1 MADNITVSGTTDP
14 YTQQVYSAGSNEKNT
29 LTVSSF
35 IKLLAAQLANQDM
48 TNPMDNSEM
57 MAQMT
62 QMAMIQSMSAMTD
75 SITTSTAVTSQT
87 YAAGLVGQELTVA
100 ITKDGPNGVP
110 IPVDVKYGTVVSVN
124 LTGGVP
130 MIRLEN
136 DDKEYPLSY
145 VLGIGRIDNP
155 YKDEEVES
163 GDKEGEDET
172 GTGND
177 TVTGNEG
184 TSDKSKAVNPLLDK
198 NLYV

>member
-1 MADNITVSGTTDP
+1 MADGITVSGTADP

-29 LTVSSF
+29 LTVTSF

-48 TNPMDNSEM
+48 TNPMSNSEM
-57 MAQMT
+57 MGQMT
-62 QMAMIQSMSAMTD
+62 QMAMVQSMGAMTD

-100 ITKDGPNGVP
+100 VTEEGPNGLPVP
-110 IPVDVKYGTVVSVN
+110 VNVKYGTVVSVN

-130 MIRLEN
+130 MIKLEG
-136 DDKEYPLSY
+136 DDEEYPLSY

-155 YKDEEVES
+155 YAEE
-163 GDKEGEDET
+163 GKDKEEEDKGGESEEITEEGKT
-172 GTGND
+172 G
-177 TVTGNEG
+177 
-184 TSDKSKAVNPLLDK
+184 NPLLDE